1 MSRPARWVPE
11 EGRRRIAYP
20 ALLATTTMGTLA
32 ANMINAPLYRI
43 QNELGMTAPE
53 AVLAVSAFT
62 VAMATT
68 VPLAGWLCDR
78 FGTRRLLITALG
90 VLVAAGVLGSLAS
103 GTAALIGARALQGAA
118 CSAIPPAVQAALV
131 HLWPDRRG
139 ATMGAWASA
148 IGLGQAIGPP
158 FGGFVTQAFGWR
170 SVFLVHAGAV
180 LVLMLLLAFSVPAAR
195 RQRPPVHASALFWL
209 VTGGGTAAT
218 AIVLAGQGG
227 VWLAAVLLGLGAVAS
242 WALFAHLTRRRL
254 RLAATLPGSLRPL
267 LDPALL
273 RGRGFALAAAGAGLS
288 MASLAVFIVAVPL
301 FLASKL
307 GREPA
312 EIGVLILPLALTMIV
327 AGPLAARLGARVGTS
342 GQLAAGTG
350 LLIAAAGLVAAAM
363 MLPAGQEPDA
373 GGWTIPLVLA
383 GLVLAGAGIAFAQ
396 SAAATELVSSPAGGS
411 GTAVGIH
418 NMIRFL
424 AMAAG
429 YSLVS
434 LAYAADLPLL
444 IFPALGVAAA
454 GLLAGL
460 RIIGP
465 APPANP

>member
-1 MSRPARWVPE
+1 MSRPAPRVPE

-20 ALLATTTMGTLA
+20 ALLATTAMGTLS
-32 ANMINAPLYRI
+32 ANMINAPLYLI
-43 QNELGMTAPE
+43 QNELGMTTQE
-53 AVLAVSAFT
+53 AVLTVSAFT

-68 VPLAGWLCDR
+68 VPLSGWLCDR

-90 VLVAAGVLGSLAS
+90 VLVTAGVLASLAT
-103 GTAALIGARALQGAA
+103 GTEMLIGARALQGAA

-131 HLWPDRRG
+131 HLWPHRRG

-170 SVFLVHAGAV
+170 YVFVLHAAAV
-180 LVLMLLLAFSVPAAR
+180 LVMMVLLALSVPAAR

-209 VTGGGTAAT
+209 VAGGGTAAT
-218 AIVLAGQGG
+218 ATVMAGQGG
-227 VWLAAVLLGLGAVAS
+227 VWLAAVLLGLGAVAC
-242 WALFAHLTRRRL
+242 WTLFAHLTRRRV
-254 RLAATLPGSLRPL
+254 RLADSLPGSLRPL
-267 LDPALL
+267 LDPAIL
-273 RGRGFALAAAGAGLS
+273 RGRNYALAAAGAGLS

-301 FLASKL
+301 FLASNL
-307 GREPA
+307 GLEPA

-327 AGPLAARLGARVGTS
+327 SGPLAARLGARVGTG
-342 GQLAAGTG
+342 GQLARGTG
-350 LLIAAAGLVAAAM
+350 LLIAAAITVTAAM
-363 MLPAGQEPDA
+363 LVPQESAGRP
-373 GGWTIPLVLA
+373 WIVPLVLI
-383 GLVLAGAGIAFAQ
+383 GLVLAGAGVAFTQ

-434 LAYAADLPLL
+434 LAYASNLPQL
-444 IFPALGVAAA
+444 IFPALCVAAA
-454 GLLAGL
+454 GLLAAL
-460 RIIGP
+460 RVIGP
-465 APPANP
+465 PAPSHP

>member
-1 MSRPARWVPE
+1 MSRPHWVPE

-20 ALLATTTMGTLA
+20 ALLATTALGTLS

-53 AVLAVSAFT
+53 AVLTVSAFT
-62 VAMATT
+62 VAMATM

-78 FGTRRLLITALG
+78 FGPRRLLVTALG
-90 VLVAAGVLGSLAS
+90 VLVSADVLASLAT
-103 GTAALIGARALQGAA
+103 GTELLIGARILQGGA
-118 CSAIPPAVQAALV
+118 CSAIPPAVQAVLV

-139 ATMGAWASA
+139 AIMGAWASA

-158 FGGFVTQAFGWR
+158 FGGFVTQASGWR
-170 SVFLVHAGAV
+170 YVFILHAAAV
-180 LVLMLLLAFSVPAAR
+180 LVMMVLLTLSVPAVR

-209 VTGGGTAAT
+209 VTGGGAAAT
-218 AIVLAGQGG
+218 ATVMAGQGA
-227 VWLAAVLLGLGAVAS
+227 VWLGAVLLGLGAVAC
-242 WALFAHLTRRRL
+242 WTLFTRLTRRRL
-254 RLAATLPGSLRPL
+254 RLVDLPGALRPL
-267 LDPALL
+267 LDPAIL
-273 RGRGFALAAAGAGLS
+273 RGRSYALAAAGAGLS

-301 FLASKL
+301 FLASDL
-307 GREPA
+307 GLEPG
-312 EIGVLILPLALTMIV
+312 EIGVLVLPLALTMIV

-342 GQLAAGTG
+342 GQLVRGTG
-350 LLIAAAGLVAAAM
+350 LLTAAAVILTAAM
-363 MLPAGQEPDA
+363 LLEKQVPGGQ
-373 GGWTIPLVLA
+373 WTVPLVLT
-383 GLVLAGAGIAFAQ
+383 GLILAGAGIAFTQ

-444 IFPALGVAAA
+444 IFPALCVAAVGFLSA
-454 GLLAGL
+454 L
-460 RIIGP
+460 RIT
-465 APPANP
+465 APPAPGRP